1 MNNTQVKN
9 DSQNKAKSKESLRG
23 EAPQKHGV
31 KSKKIKKVNPETA
44 AARQALIAMSQEA
57 QDMMEMAE
65 NGMELEGFEDC
76 EKVNDFLL
84 VMHQQATGCE
94 HFKTFHDWK
103 KAGYKVKKGSKSYR
117 VWGSPLKAKK
127 PGEEQQAEPA
137 PEAEGKSDA
146 AKTFKFWPMCSLFT
160 ENQVEPIEGGEES
173 QEAEKQEPQQAPAQ
187 QEDSAAQS
195 VEFVP
200 VAKYRQAIESLERF
214 YNYDRCSC
222 VGDKEKK
229 WWLNEAP
236 SRVAK
241 LEGLSCKRAK
251 AEDHEAKAV
260 IISKVKAYLADNPE
274 PTPPKPGKKS
284 QETKS
289 EAANDA
295 ATNYTQDMGNNE
307 SLTRGLFP
315 ESNGDF
321 VAMTFTE
328 SKTFKTRA
336 GAVRWLAARG
346 LDETG
351 RSIEEPKTEEEDTTG
366 EPSPFVTV
374 DYQEQQEARKD
385 RMLERADKASADFQA
400 TYNRAKDMASV
411 IPFGQPILVGHH
423 SEKRDR
429 RYRDKIHNTFGKAFE
444 LDSKADHY
452 RQKAATVGNTG
463 IASND
468 PEAIEKLKN
477 KLAGL
482 ERSQETMKTVNK
494 IIRASKLTDEEKA
507 AEIVAAG
514 LLSEAQA
521 IEILKPDHCGRIGFA
536 SYSLSNN
543 NAEINRTKK
552 RINELERLRNSDPL
566 EFENDDFSMAVDNG
580 RVCIEFAGG
589 KPSDD
594 VRAMLRGSAFKWS
607 RYQGAW
613 VRKATA
619 NGVAEA
625 GRLLE
630 RLKAVEEIY

>member
-9 DSQNKAKSKESLRG
+9 DSQNKSNSKPSLRG
-23 EAPQKHGV
+23 EAQKVHVG
-31 KSKKIKKVNPETA
+31 KTKKVNPETV

-65 NGMELEGFEDC
+65 NGMELAGFEGC

-94 HFKTFHDWK
+94 QFKTFHDWK
-103 KAGYKVKKGSKSYR
+103 KAGYKVKKGSKSFR

-127 PGEEQQAEPA
+127 QGEEQQAEPA
-137 PEAEGKSDA
+137 TESKTDAE
-146 AKTFKFWPMCSLFT
+146 KTFRFWPMCSLFT

-173 QEAEKQEPQQAPAQ
+173 QEAEKQEPQAAPAE
-187 QEDSAAQS
+187 QETKP
-195 VEFVP
+195 VEKVK
-200 VAKYRQAIESLERF
+200 VAEFRGQIEHLERVF
-214 YNYDRCSC
+214 NVDRHAY
-222 VGDKEKK
+222 VGDKEKARWCDRAK
-229 WWLNEAP
+229 
-236 SRVAK
+236 RVLAA
-241 LEGLSCKRAK
+241 LEVMECPRAK
-251 AEDHEAKAV
+251 ADDLERLAS
-260 IISKVKAYLADNPE
+260 IIAKVKAYLADKPE
-274 PTPPKPGKKS
+274 PTPPTPSKKTEKP
-284 QETKS
+284 QA

-295 ATNYTQDMGNNE
+295 ATQYTQDMGNNE

-315 ESNGDF
+315 EPNGDF
-321 VAMTFTE
+321 MAMTFTE
-328 SKTFKTRA
+328 SKPFKTRA

-351 RSIEEPKTEEEDTTG
+351 RSIEEPKAEEEDETG

-423 SEKRDR
+423 SEQRDR
-429 RYRDKIHNTFGKAFE
+429 NYRNKIHNTFGKAFE

-468 PEAIEKLKN
+468 PEAIEKLKS

-482 ERSQETMKTVNK
+482 EKSQETMKTVNK
-494 IIRASKLTDEEKA
+494 IIRAAKLTDEEKT

-514 LLSEAQA
+514 LLSETQA
-521 IEILKPDHCGRIGFA
+521 VEILKPSHCCKAGFA

-552 RINELERLRNSDPL
+552 RIKELDSLRNSDPL
-566 EFENDDFSMAVDNG
+566 EFENEDFSMAVDNG
-580 RVCIEFAGG
+580 RVCIEFSGG

-607 RYQGAW
+607 RYQVAW
-613 VRKATA
+613 VRKATG

-625 GRLLE
+625 RRLLE